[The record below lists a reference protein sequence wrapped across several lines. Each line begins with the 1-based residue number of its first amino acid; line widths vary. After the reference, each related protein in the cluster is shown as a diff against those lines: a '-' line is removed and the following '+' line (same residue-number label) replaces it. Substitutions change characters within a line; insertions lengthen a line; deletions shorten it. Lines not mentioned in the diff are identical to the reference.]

1 MLEMMKRGPEIVRRL
16 FLIIIWGIV
25 VLFTVMTMILG
36 INEFTDEDGE
46 KIKNEEEAEKI
57 IKQIDSWDKETM
69 MTYDEALEQIEVLD
83 NLENYYQSRE
93 RKKKE
98 MFLFIG
104 FPILCPLIG
113 FGLHKLVNQ
122 LIFHEVVSEKTM

>member
-1 MLEMMKRGPEIVRRL
+1 
-16 FLIIIWGIV
+16 
-25 VLFTVMTMILG
+25 MTMILG

-113 FGLHKLVNQ
+113 FGLHKLVNR